1 VIASSKKQELPS
13 HVAGQTYDLNDQR
26 ISWCELEDSNGVKV
40 PYDMYVVDYDYGKVT
55 LSGDFAL
62 NALVAPISAA
72 YRYQD
77 IGLINDVQ
85 INGQVTFTKP
95 VTHNYDADNS
105 IVGSVV
111 WWVICLVATHQ
122 VCARYLE

>member
-1 VIASSKKQELPS
+1 
-13 HVAGQTYDLNDQR
+13 
-26 ISWCELEDSNGVKV
+26 
-40 PYDMYVVDYDYGKVT
+40 MYVVDYDYGKVT

-105 IVGSVV
+105 IVGSV
-111 WWVICLVATHQ
+111 CGG
-122 VCARYLE
+122 